1 MERIAI
7 LIPDL
12 RGGGAEKA
20 VCNLLEELCRRGAPM
35 EIDLVMVKAGGVF
48 LKDVPPSVRIVDLGR
63 RRAVS
68 AIFPLVGYLR
78 KNRPSFLISHL
89 SHINIIAAIAVRLA
103 GTKTPLVMVE
113 HGLLPADLSFPGK
126 EWWVRWGMKK
136 YYPSA
141 AAVVAVADYT
151 ARDLALQLG
160 FPEGKVQRIYNPVVT
175 AALKEQAKEIVSHPW
190 FGKKEAPVILGAGR
204 LVGEKDFDTL
214 IRAFAELRKKG
225 PAKLVILGEGPLRDE
240 LAQTV
245 SRLGIAEDVWMPG
258 FVENPYAYMRT
269 SDLFVLS
276 SLREGLGNV
285 LIEAMACGCPVVA
298 TDCPGGPREILQDG
312 VFGILVPVGDAG
324 AMAVAMRR
332 VLDAPASRERL
343 VQRAER
349 YSAERAGGEWMSLLG
364 IRADAGV
371 DVVAVDDAGDG
382 AAKEVNADPGGD
394 GAAEGVDVAAYDAR
408 KRQVVLH
415 VITGLRTGGAERML
429 CQLLSAMDRQRWD
442 PVVISLTDGSSPETW
457 LREQGIPVY
466 CLGMQPGRL
475 PSFAV
480 LRKLI
485 RLVRQIRPALIQGWM
500 YHGNLAAQFA
510 NFFLSPRAAVLWSIH
525 HSIGELAAEKKTTI
539 QMIRL
544 GARLSGLPD
553 KIVYASRVSRDQHI
567 SLGYCDGKG
576 CWIPNAV
583 DTALFVPSPE
593 ARAGVR
599 EELGLSPAAL
609 VIGSLARYHPMKDHA
624 NFLRAAGLL
633 VRRLGDVGAAP
644 EGAVEGV
651 EGEGGMTIDEMGP
664 TGVRCVSG
672 EEGGARAADI
682 QFLLAGTGVDAGNA
696 ALAALIQEEGLEGR
710 VHLLGER
717 ADTARILAALDIFCV
732 SSSRGEALPMVLLEA
747 MSCGVPCVTTDVGDA
762 AAVVGDT
769 GRVVAPRDPGALA
782 AAWEELVMG
791 SARRGTAGAEGRALG
806 EAARQKIIMH
816 YALSVCAR
824 SYEELYRSL
833 RG

>member
-7 LIPDL
+7 VIPDL

-20 VCNLLEELCRRGAPM
+20 VCNLLEELCRRERREAQEAPM

-63 RRAVS
+63 RRAVF
-68 AIFPLVGYLR
+68 AILPLAGYLR

-103 GTKTPLVMVE
+103 GTKTPVVMVE
-113 HGLLPADLSFPGK
+113 HGILPPVLSFPGK

-141 AAVVAVADYT
+141 AAVVAVADYS

-160 FPEGKVQRIYNPVVT
+160 LPEGKLRRIYNPVLT
-175 AALKEQAKEIVSHPW
+175 AALMEQAKEIVSHPW
-190 FGKKEAPVILGAGR
+190 FDKKEVPVILGAGR
-204 LVGEKDFDTL
+204 LAGEKDFDTL
-214 IRAFAELRKKG
+214 IRAFAGLRRQR
-225 PAKLVILGEGPLRDE
+225 PARLVILGEGPLRHE
-240 LAQTV
+240 LEQTIR
-245 SRLGIAEDVWMPG
+245 RLGIAGDVWMPG
-258 FVENPYAYMRT
+258 FVENPYAYMRS

-285 LIEAMACGCPVVA
+285 LIEAMACGCPVIS

-312 VFGILVPVGDAG
+312 ALGILVPVGDAG
-324 AMAVAMRR
+324 AMAAAMRQ
-332 VLDAPASRERL
+332 VLEAPAGRERL
-343 VQRAER
+343 VQRAGC
-349 YSAERAGGEWMSLLG
+349 YSAERAADEWLSLLG
-364 IRADAGV
+364 VRVDAAAGEVGADQGGGAADVGAVAAQDGVADAP
-371 DVVAVDDAGDG
+371 GDI
-382 AAKEVNADPGGD
+382 ALK
-394 GAAEGVDVAAYDAR
+394 
-408 KRQVVLH
+408 KQVVLH

-429 CQLLSAMDRQRWD
+429 CQLLSVMDRRRWD
-442 PVVISLTDGSSPETW
+442 PVVISLTDSGSPGAG

-466 CLGMQPGRL
+466 CLGMHPGRL

-480 LRKLI
+480 MRKLI
-485 RLVRQIRPALIQGWM
+485 RLVRKIRPALIQGWM

-510 NFFLSPRAAVLWSIH
+510 NFFLSPRAAVLLSIH

-553 KIVYASRVSRDQHI
+553 KIVCASRISRDQHI
-567 SLGYCDGKG
+567 SLGYRDGKG
-576 CWIPNAV
+576 CWIPNGV
-583 DTALFVPSPE
+583 DTAFFVPDPA
-593 ARAGVR
+593 ARAAVR
-599 EELGLSPAAL
+599 EELGLSPDAL

-633 VRRLGDVGAAP
+633 VRKMGDEGAAAG
-644 EGAVEGV
+644 GAAV
-651 EGEGGMTIDEMGP
+651 GEGMRTMGP
-664 TGVRCVSG
+664 
-672 EEGGARAADI
+672 GGAAGV
-682 QFLLAGTGVDAGNA
+682 QFLLAGMGVDAGNA
-696 ALAALIQEEGLEGR
+696 ALAALIGEEGLQGQ

-717 ADTARILAALDIFCV
+717 ADTARLLAALDLFCV
-732 SSSRGEALPMVLLEA
+732 SSSRGEALPVVLLEA

-762 AAVVGDT
+762 AMAVGDT
-769 GRVVAPRDPGALA
+769 GRVVGPGDPEALA
-782 AAWEELVMG
+782 GAWEELLMG
-791 SARRGTAGAEGRALG
+791 LDAGKEKRRILG
-806 EAARQKIIMH
+806 EAARHKIITH
-816 YALSVCAR
+816 YSLSVCAQK
-824 SYEELYRSL
+824 YEELYRSL